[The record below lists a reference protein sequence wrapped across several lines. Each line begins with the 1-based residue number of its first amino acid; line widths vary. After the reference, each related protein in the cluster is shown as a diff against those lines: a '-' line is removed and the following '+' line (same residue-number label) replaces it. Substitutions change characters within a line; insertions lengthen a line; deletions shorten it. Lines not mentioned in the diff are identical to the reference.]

1 MSLFN
6 KEYKRKAGVDHFF
19 KRGTIVKK
27 DGLTVAKIAVATFDP
42 SGDTTKRPV
51 AAYGLG
57 VYIPDNAVIT
67 RAWYDVVTTFTSAG
81 ADAGTIALHVQSADD
96 LVAAIAIS
104 DGTNVYDAGMHGT
117 LIAGTTT
124 LSEAAPNTRT
134 QIVNAADIAA
144 GFIKTTAE
152 RQLTVTV
159 AGQAL
164 TAGKLV
170 LYVEYVLSD

>member
-1 MSLFN
+1 MNFDEFYRRLLSIDL
-6 KEYKRKAGVDHFF
+6 FF
-19 KRGTIVKK
+19 KRGTVVKK
-27 DGLTVAKIAVATFDP
+27 DGLSVPKIAVATFDP

-57 VYIPDNAVIT
+57 VHLPDNAIVT
-67 RAWYDVVTTFTSAG
+67 RAWVDVVTTFTSAG
-81 ADAGTIALHVQSADD
+81 ADAGTIALHVQGAND
-96 LVAAIAIS
+96 LINAIAIS
-104 DGTNVYDAGMHGT
+104 DASNVYDAGMHGT
-117 LIAGTTT
+117 LIAGKTT

-144 GFIKTTAE
+144 GFIKLTAE
-152 RQLTVTV
+152 RELTVTV
-159 AGQAL
+159 GGQAL